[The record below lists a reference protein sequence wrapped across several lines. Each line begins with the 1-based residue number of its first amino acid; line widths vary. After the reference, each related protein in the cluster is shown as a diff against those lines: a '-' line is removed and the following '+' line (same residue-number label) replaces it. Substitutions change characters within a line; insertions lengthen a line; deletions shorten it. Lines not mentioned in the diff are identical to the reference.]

1 MSPTARIWS
10 APGSASRW
18 WTDVSAA
25 ENKRV
30 VLDFLKA
37 LSAGDRDTARAR
49 FHEDAT
55 WHYPPSMGGPG
66 VHRGR
71 DAIFDV
77 YFAVDEEL
85 YETGTREY
93 DIEILGVVA
102 EGPAVAVEMRHRGRT
117 LAGRPYETDYHVV
130 YEVREGRICA
140 VREYFDSLYVRRVF
154 SKD

>member
-1 MSPTARIWS
+1 M
-10 APGSASRW
+10 G
-18 WTDVSAA
+18 AA

-37 LSAGDRDTARAR
+37 LAAGDQRAARAA
-49 FHEDAT
+49 FDTEAT

-71 DAIFDV
+71 EAIFDV

-93 DIEILGVVA
+93 DIEILGAVA
-102 EGPAVAVEMRHRGRT
+102 EGDAVAVEMRHRGRT
-117 LAGRPYETDYHVV
+117 LAGKPYETDYHVL
-130 YEVREGRICA
+130 YEVREGRIRA

-154 SKD
+154 SDR